1 MVIAYTSTCKR
12 EWDIIRE
19 ADEPIPCGDG
29 HIDYEYGYQSVARVF
44 ESTFDWFR
52 FLVLV
57 TISYLSTNVML
68 LLSFPFFSVL
78 SFSSLILSDLLY
90 FLCRLQQGRTRMCL
104 AREGHETNMC
114 HERRVLLYRW

>member
-1 MVIAYTSTCKR
+1 MVLTYTSTCKS

-29 HIDYEYGYQSVARVF
+29 HIDYEHGYQSVARVF
-44 ESTFDWFR
+44 ESTFYWFR

-68 LLSFPFFSVL
+68 LLSFPFFSML
-78 SFSSLILSDLLY
+78 PF
-90 FLCRLQQGRTRMCL
+90 CL
-104 AREGHETNMC
+104 FCLTSCTFFADCNKVEQK
-114 HERRVLLYRW
+114 